1 MSTSVP
7 ETSTARD
14 PSLGRDILAYLRYQL
29 RGRRGIILAV
39 VALGVPALWIGWPW
53 LVVAGIAPLLI
64 AFAPCAIMCALGLC
78 MMGKSCSKSEAG
90 AAPSAGPAASGL
102 QNAALGSDS
111 SPSSG
116 TSCASCDSPAEAE
129 APSRRL

>member
-29 RGRRGIILAV
+29 RGRRGIILAA
-39 VALGVPALWIGWPW
+39 VAIGVPALWIGWPW

-64 AFAPCAIMCALGLC
+64 SFAPCAIMCALGLC
-78 MMGKSCSKSEAG
+78 MMGKSCKSEAAVTPA
-90 AAPSAGPAASGL
+90 AAPEALPLQQAAIGPDLST
-102 QNAALGSDS
+102 
-111 SPSSG
+111 SSG
-116 TSCASCDSPAEAE
+116 TSCDSLAEGE
-129 APSRRL
+129 VPSRRL